1 MAPHPKS
8 VGFNQRRVAVKGIF
22 TSFSYGIHHFKKIVA
37 VNLHAAQS
45 IAPGAVNEIIAGIL
59 FIGRG
64 GKPVAVIFDHKDDR
78 EFPNSSQVQGFMEF
92 ALACAPVAT
101 KTTGHKSTVAK
112 FRSERKSVSY
122 RHGCRQVGDHP
133 KDTLLFCAKMEGA
146 IPASGKTIGFA
157 QPLTKESVQINAARG
172 KDAKIPVH
180 RQQVV
185 VVIQSC
191 NGADRDSFLPDTGKP
206 FTDFVL
212 PQQLK
217 HAVFDAAR
225 QQQLFIK
232 FQRAGF
238 ANLFCGGDH
247 RIAKIFSFV
256 SIYIRSNIGEFEINC
271 KAEFGV
277 WSIGYVSS
285 TILYYS
291 GLKLLNLIFREEW
304 D

>member
-8 VGFNQRRVAVKGIF
+8 VGFNQRGVAVKGIF
-22 TSFSYGIHHFKKIVA
+22 VSFSYGIHHFKKIVA
-37 VNLHAAQS
+37 VNFHAAQS
-45 IAPGAVNEIIAGIL
+45 IAPSAVNEIIAGIL

-64 GKPVAVIFDHKDDR
+64 GKSIAVIFDHKDDR
-78 EFPNSSQVQGFMEF
+78 ELPNGSQVQGFMEF

-122 RHGCRQVGDHP
+122 RHGCRQMGDHP
-133 KDTLLFCAKMEGA
+133 KDTLFFCAKMEGA
-146 IPASGKTIGFA
+146 IPASGKTIGSA
-157 QPLTKESVQINAARG
+157 QRLTKESVQINAARG

-206 FTDFVL
+206 FTDVVL

-217 HAVFDAAR
+217 HAAFNAAG

-232 FQRAGF
+232 LECAGF
-238 ANLFCGGDH
+238 ANLFGGGEH
-247 RIAKIFSFV
+247 RIAKIFSFA
-256 SIYIRSNIGEFEINC
+256 SIFIRSMIGAFDINV
-271 KAEFGV
+271 KAVFV
-277 WSIGYVSS
+277 VFLFGYVSS

-291 GLKLLNLIFREEW
+291 GLKLLNLIF
-304 D
+304 